1 VRRQTA
7 FVTTLT
13 GIALAA
19 ALVPAMAASADDPPA
34 AVDAA
39 TLAPSVSPSPTGSAS
54 APAPEPAPGA
64 PSDATDAPTDTAADA
79 AASTAADP
87 TPPGSDA
94 TDPSTN
100 TDPLVV
106 DDLAAVRW
114 GSSVLIAVLDND
126 SDTEGDP
133 LQVVAVT
140 PGTLGQ
146 GLVEGDVVRYTPDGT
161 QVGVDTLTYT
171 VVDGQGGE
179 ATATITVA
187 VGRQQAVRL
196 RARPVAHALA
206 TQTLGGVVTP
216 TDEGS
221 PRLRLFRRTDGE
233 WTRAASP
240 TVRRDGSFTSRWTA
254 RAPGIVR
261 WRAEAVWPDGGVATS
276 DVERVHVVV
285 RLDPTVRSVTRRAVP
300 YTWRPGC
307 PVGPDRLRAIDLN
320 YWDYQGRLRRGT
332 LIGSSWV
339 VADYIHVFRA
349 ALRGHF
355 EIKKLVPADAYRGVD
370 ERAMAAGATSAF
382 NCRHVTGNPYRMS
395 QHSWGD
401 AIDINPFENP
411 YVTNSRVYP
420 AAAARR
426 YYHHRSEHLRDPGVI
441 TGGSVIASA
450 LFGRGWLWGARWSNP
465 DYQHWSRNG
474 G

>member
-1 VRRQTA
+1 MHRHTA
-7 FVTTLT
+7 FVTTLA
-13 GIALAA
+13 GLALAA
-19 ALVPAMAASADDPPA
+19 ALVPAMAASADDPVAP
-34 AVDAA
+34 VDA
-39 TLAPSVSPSPTGSAS
+39 TTPAPTSSPSPSGSTS
-54 APAPEPAPGA
+54 DPAPDTV
-64 PSDATDAPTDTAADA
+64 SDPA
-79 AASTAADP
+79 AATSPSTAADP
-87 TPPGSDA
+87 TPPGSGA
-94 TDPSTN
+94 TGPSTN

-106 DDLAAVRW
+106 DDLTAVRW
-114 GSSVLIAVLDND
+114 GSSVVIAVLDND

-133 LQVVAVT
+133 LHVVAVT
-140 PGTLGQ
+140 PGVLGQ
-146 GLVEGDVVRYTPDGT
+146 ALVEGDVVRYTPNGT

-171 VVDGQGGE
+171 VVDGRGGE
-179 ATATITVA
+179 ASATITVA
-187 VGRQQAVRL
+187 VGRTQVVRL

-206 TQTLGGVVTP
+206 TQSLSGVVTP
-216 TDEGS
+216 TDEGR
-221 PRLRLFRRTDGE
+221 PTVRLFRRTDAD
-233 WTRAASP
+233 WTRAGTV
-240 TVRRDGSFTSRWTA
+240 TVRRDGSFTSEWIP
-254 RAPGIVR
+254 RAPGVVR
-261 WRAEAVWPDGGVATS
+261 WRAEAAWPDGGIATS

-285 RLDPTVRSVTRRAVP
+285 RLDPTVRGVTRRAVP

-307 PVGPDRLRAIDLN
+307 PVGPERLRAIDLN
-320 YWDYQGRLRRGT
+320 YWDYQGRVQRGT

-339 VADYIHVFRA
+339 VADYINVFRA
-349 ALRGHF
+349 ALRGDF
-355 EIKKLVPADAYRGVD
+355 AIKKLVPADAYRGVD

-426 YYHHRSEHLRDPGVI
+426 YYHNRSEHRRDPGVI
-441 TGGSVIASA
+441 TAGSVIASA
-450 LFGRGWLWGARWSNP
+450 LFDRGWLWGARWSNP